1 LTTPTP
7 GSPASSGLL
16 TAPLLLL
23 LPLFLPFLRPLSLLG
38 LPASWPGARSATAT
52 AGAVAAAA
60 AAAAAGAP
68 GQAALTPHL
77 LGRSPA
83 LPRREGPRRAER
95 KGEESAGR
103 PGIPL
108 LVGTCCHWPTD
119 ARRSGEELNQGSA
132 GCLPPHQRPVN
143 GSGAAAAAIVVSSLA
158 FTVTERGRYR
168 FSPLLLFFQVDLCGN
183 FQTCPYVER
192 TIKGTPKGP
201 EMQFRQFSAHSRT
214 CFIYTLKI
222 LRDIVLEYLNQTPN
236 IPLFLLLDVEMETQ
250 EVQKDCQW
258 WRRDTSHSGVS
269 LSGSLDREKPRRRAK
284 EGADLH
290 FLYQPLFT
298 HEHTYRCARLEEEP
312 GWPQTLTLSHPHLS
326 PFPSPAHYGE
336 STHTH

>member
-1 LTTPTP
+1 
-7 GSPASSGLL
+7 
-16 TAPLLLL
+16 
-23 LPLFLPFLRPLSLLG
+23 
-38 LPASWPGARSATAT
+38 
-52 AGAVAAAA
+52 
-60 AAAAAGAP
+60 
-68 GQAALTPHL
+68 
-77 LGRSPA
+77 
-83 LPRREGPRRAER
+83 
-95 KGEESAGR
+95 
-103 PGIPL
+103 
-108 LVGTCCHWPTD
+108 
-119 ARRSGEELNQGSA
+119 
-132 GCLPPHQRPVN
+132 
-143 GSGAAAAAIVVSSLA
+143 
-158 FTVTERGRYR
+158 
-168 FSPLLLFFQVDLCGN
+168 
-183 FQTCPYVER
+183 
-192 TIKGTPKGP
+192 
-201 EMQFRQFSAHSRT
+201 MQFRQFSAHSRT

-326 PFPSPAHYGE
+326 IIKHTVSLQILSHFRNLLWLLPLRTFPTRSPFMLY
-336 STHTH
+336 